1 MDKNNLSEAL
11 YALPGGV
18 VVRRKKSPVLS
29 LVVLAIGIGLIVLYF
44 FTKDTMGDNLASSL
58 IMAAGAVTLV
68 GGLMLT
74 SCLVDTEGRP
84 VIQATG
90 ERLRYKE
97 LYFPQEQRAEVQRLI
112 DEGSVKRILA
122 TTSSQSS
129 SIAVAIFYSAEL
141 HVVSMQAY
149 EYIGYEYRPI
159 TGIKVI
165 ADR

>member
-29 LVVLAIGIGLIVLYF
+29 FMVLAIGIGLIVLYF

-58 IMAAGAVTLV
+58 IMAAGAITLV

-74 SCLVDTEGRP
+74 SCLVDTEGKP
-84 VIQATG
+84 AIQATG
-90 ERLRYKE
+90 EQLHYKE

-112 DEGSVKRILA
+112 DEGLIKRILA
-122 TTSSQSS
+122 ATNGQSS
-129 SIAVAIFYSAEL
+129 GIAVAIYHTSDLRIA
-141 HVVSMQAY
+141 SMQAY

>member
-29 LVVLAIGIGLIVLYF
+29 LVVLAFGIGLIVLYF

-58 IMAAGAVTLV
+58 IMAAGAITLV

-74 SCLVDTEGRP
+74 SCLVDTEGKP
-84 VIQATG
+84 AIQATG

-112 DEGSVKRILA
+112 DEGLIKRILA
-122 TTSSQSS
+122 ATNGQSS
-129 SIAVAIFYSAEL
+129 GIAVAIYHTSDLRIA
-141 HVVSMQAY
+141 SMQAY

>member
-29 LVVLAIGIGLIVLYF
+29 LVVLTIGIGLIVLYF
-44 FTKDTMGDNLASSL
+44 FTKDAMGDNLASSL

-74 SCLVDTEGRP
+74 SCLVDTEGKP
-84 VIQATG
+84 TIQATG

-112 DEGSVKRILA
+112 DEGSVKRLLA
-122 TTSSQSS
+122 ANNGQSS
-129 SIAVAIFYSAEL
+129 GIAIAIYHTADL
-141 HVVSMQAY
+141 RIASMQAY

-159 TGIKVI
+159 TSIKVI

>member
-58 IMAAGAVTLV
+58 IMAAGAITLV

-74 SCLVDTEGRP
+74 SCLVDTEGKP
-84 VIQATG
+84 AIQATG

-97 LYFPQEQRAEVQRLI
+97 LYFPQEQRAKVQRLI
-112 DEGSVKRILA
+112 DEGLIKRILA
-122 TTSSQSS
+122 ATNGQSS
-129 SIAVAIFYSAEL
+129 GIAVAIYHTSDLRIA
-141 HVVSMQAY
+141 SMQAY

>member
-58 IMAAGAVTLV
+58 IMAAGAITLV

-74 SCLVDTEGRP
+74 SCLVDTEGKP
-84 VIQATG
+84 AIQATG

-112 DEGSVKRILA
+112 DEGLIKRILA
-122 TTSSQSS
+122 ATNGQSS
-129 SIAVAIFYSAEL
+129 GIAVAIYHTSDLRIA
-141 HVVSMQAY
+141 SMQAY